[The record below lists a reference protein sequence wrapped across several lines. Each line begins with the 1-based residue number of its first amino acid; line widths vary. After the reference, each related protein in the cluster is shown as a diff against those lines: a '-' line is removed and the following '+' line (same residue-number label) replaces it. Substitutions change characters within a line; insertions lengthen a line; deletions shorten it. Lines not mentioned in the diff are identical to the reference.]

1 MRVLWLCEKRGEVL
15 GHVCQNEK
23 ELQSVNL
30 FAGFLPRIVLNIVY
44 AMMYQ
49 CVIFVCIAVAL
60 VTVEGLVAAGATRF
74 GNRLRPLFRSTLAMS
89 GHFDYLVIGAG
100 SGGMASARRAAGYGA
115 KVGVIEKSALGGTCV
130 NLGCVPKK
138 IMFNCASVN
147 EILHDAKNFGFKVG
161 ESTFDW
167 NYIKQARD
175 SYLLRL
181 NGIYAKNLANSKVEI
196 INGFGS
202 FSGPNEV
209 TVGKEK
215 YTADHILIAVGGKP
229 YMPSIPGIEYC
240 ISSDGFFGLE
250 NQPKSVAVIGGGYIG
265 VELAGVFHHL
275 GTKTDWFVR
284 ENRPLKSFD
293 TLIVDTLLSEMKKQ
307 GMALQCY
314 QTPTE
319 IRKNADK
326 TLTMITAGGQE
337 WGPYDQILFATGRQP
352 LTGTWNNRRLI
363 LTTMYF

>member
-1 MRVLWLCEKRGEVL
+1 ML
-15 GHVCQNEK
+15 
-23 ELQSVNL
+23 
-30 FAGFLPRIVLNIVY
+30 
-44 AMMYQ
+44 YQ
-49 CVIFVCIAVAL
+49 AVIFVCIAVAI
-60 VTVEGLVAAGATRF
+60 VNVEGLVAAGATRF
-74 GNRLRPLFRSTLAMS
+74 GDRLRPIFRSTLSMS
-89 GHFDYLVIGAG
+89 AHFDYLVIGAG

-115 KVGVIEKSALGGTCV
+115 KVAVVEKSALGGTCV

-138 IMFNCASVN
+138 IMFNCASIN
-147 EILHDAKNFGFKVG
+147 EILHDAKHFGFKVG
-161 ESTFDW
+161 ESQFDW
-167 NYIKQARD
+167 NFIKQARD
-175 SYLLRL
+175 SYIVRL
-181 NGIYAKNLANSKVEI
+181 NGIYGKNLANSNIEI

-215 YTADHILIAVGGKP
+215 FTADHILIAVGGKP
-229 YMPSIPGIEYC
+229 FMPNIPGIEHC

-307 GMALQCY
+307 GMSLQCY

-326 TLTMITAGGQE
+326 SLTMLTVGGQE

-352 LTGTWNNRRLI
+352 LTGMFLQWQTCWYVLLISQFLSTLDVCACSTISLRLSQFRVCRCG
-363 LTTMYF
+363 TGHTKATRKEHVYQS